1 MPLFYKYGVDPFVCG
16 QEHPTGARTRRGR
29 PDGTCAPLTY
39 GFAAFTV
46 DPGATCGGI
55 MTTRVTYC
63 DVVGNDSQLAAFE
76 SFTLR
81 RRRND

>member
-1 MPLFYKYGVDPFVCG
+1 
-16 QEHPTGARTRRGR
+16 
-29 PDGTCAPLTY
+29 
-39 GFAAFTV
+39 V

-55 MTTRVTYC
+55 ITTRVTYC